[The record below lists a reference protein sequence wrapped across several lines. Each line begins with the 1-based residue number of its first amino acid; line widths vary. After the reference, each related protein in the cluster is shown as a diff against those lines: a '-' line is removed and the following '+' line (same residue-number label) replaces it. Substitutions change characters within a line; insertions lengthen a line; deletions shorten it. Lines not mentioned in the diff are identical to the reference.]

1 MTHSLRPWLLVAS
14 VFVCTEGLGQTMY
27 RCGNKYQD
35 RPCDAGQKSRA
46 VGSTGVDSGPAPG
59 TAPAAGAGSA
69 GAVRSAAQC
78 AQLGQD
84 ALKIV
89 WSREG
94 GATQERLE
102 SEAKTGRE
110 RNFVRDVYR
119 RRGSAPQVQAAVEA
133 DCIAEREKEAQA
145 AALEAAAA
153 RLRGEQR
160 EAGSG
165 SPIPIESRPPPS
177 AAEVQAAEQQR
188 ARAAAD
194 RDAESKKR
202 VCARFNASMDDLR
215 ARERRGGSVGTMDAM
230 REERRSLQSEMSSN
244 GC

>member
-1 MTHSLRPWLLVAS
+1 MRIAFKSWVFLLS
-14 VFVCTEGLGQTMY
+14 GLLFCAQAFGQTMY

-35 RPCDAGQKSRA
+35 RPCDAGQKGRA

-59 TAPAAGAGSA
+59 VAPGAGGAGAA
-69 GAVRSAAQC
+69 RSPDAQC
-78 AQLGQD
+78 VQLGQD

-119 RRGSAPQVQAAVEA
+119 RRGSASQVQASVEA
-133 DCIAEREKEAQA
+133 DCVAERDRAAQA
-145 AALEAAAA
+145 AVLEAAAA
-153 RLRGEQR
+153 RLRGEPR
-160 EAGSG
+160 ETGSG
-165 SPIPIESRPPPS
+165 SSIESRPPS
-177 AAEVQAAEQQR
+177 AADIQAAERQR
-188 ARAAAD
+188 AQAAAD
-194 RDAESKKR
+194 RDAERKKSL
-202 VCARFNASMDDLR
+202 CASLNASMDNLT
-215 ARERRGGSVGTMDAM
+215 ARERRGGSGGTMDAM
-230 REERRSLQSEMSSN
+230 RGERRSLQSQMSSN